1 MPMEVNIE
9 FQICGLLL
17 VLLIMY
23 LFYTKNNV
31 LKLMNQRVYSA
42 LLITVMISLILDI
55 QSVVVIFYRE
65 QLPAWYVLV
74 ACKLYLISLIHIGNF
89 VLTYV
94 YSDIYRQRNVFR
106 KKVILPDII
115 LVIGEIAIIALPIGY
130 YSEGRAIY
138 SKGYSVMA
146 TYIIG
151 FTFVM
156 LSALWLILKRKE
168 IGKKHREAIWFLLIV
183 WTSTAA
189 LQGIYNE
196 FLLVGFSVALGCAF
210 LFLRLEN
217 PDDDVDKQVD
227 VLNQNALHKYLE
239 DVENTGATAYC
250 IALGLSEVHFLRDT
264 FGSENIKELLKDIAE
279 FLHQCKMGKVF
290 LSREFEFTVVLSEQ
304 AEAEEMVEKITKRFE
319 NKWDISGV
327 PVQVEIAMCYYTDAS
342 VVEGQDIYE
351 LLRYYMTEAKKR
363 GKQYVLHITKE
374 EIEEKVKQEEA
385 EKSLRWALENDKL
398 EVYYQPIMKVNL
410 YFLPAKNKK

>member
-1 MPMEVNIE
+1 M
-9 FQICGLLL
+9 
-17 VLLIMY
+17 
-23 LFYTKNNV
+23 
-31 LKLMNQRVYSA
+31 
-42 LLITVMISLILDI
+42 
-55 QSVVVIFYRE
+55 
-65 QLPAWYVLV
+65 LV
-74 ACKLYLISLIHIGNF
+74 ACKLYLISLIHIGNL

-115 LVIGEIAIIALPIGY
+115 LVIGEIAIITLPIDY

-250 IALGLSEVHFLRDT
+250 IG
-264 FGSENIKELLKDIAE
+264 
-279 FLHQCKMGKVF
+279 
-290 LSREFEFTVVLSEQ
+290 
-304 AEAEEMVEKITKRFE
+304 TKRSTFF
-319 NKWDISGV
+319 K
-327 PVQVEIAMCYYTDAS
+327 
-342 VVEGQDIYE
+342 
-351 LLRYYMTEAKKR
+351 RY
-363 GKQYVLHITKE
+363 L
-374 EIEEKVKQEEA
+374 
-385 EKSLRWALENDKL
+385 W
-398 EVYYQPIMKVNL
+398 
-410 YFLPAKNKK
+410 